1 MLTARDLIVYT
12 SIHER
17 GVNMEARKDLTEKYV
32 GLRNKKEQIEADL
45 ALVKE
50 EIGLVEGQLL
60 LAMEN
65 ESLSSFADERFGTI
79 YIRDE
84 VRASEEDQEKLFS
97 WLKENK
103 LEDLIKTSVHS
114 KTLSA
119 LAKEHPDI
127 PGVKVF
133 IQTKLGIRRK

>member
-60 LAMEN
+60 LAM
-65 ESLSSFADERFGTI
+65 
-79 YIRDE
+79 
-84 VRASEEDQEKLFS
+84 
-97 WLKENK
+97 
-103 LEDLIKTSVHS
+103 
-114 KTLSA
+114 
-119 LAKEHPDI
+119 
-127 PGVKVF
+127 
-133 IQTKLGIRRK
+133 